1 MVTPRYEAMI
11 ATGVS
16 FQVELVT
23 VKPNDLDKISKAEKK
38 IVRLVEGKDF
48 RAHTSPLFKVNTI
61 LPIRPAIK
69 HYAANFMFKV
79 HKNKAPKSIC
89 ELFKKQSEVRQSA
102 YRLRNHNDIDF
113 YIPNRLCYQHLEKLP
128 SYDYVKTF
136 NNVPMNIKESETTSI
151 FYNSYKKLLLQQL

>member
-1 MVTPRYEAMI
+1 MMTDELP
-11 ATGVS
+11 
-16 FQVELVT
+16 ELVT